1 MASPLA
7 SPFCHIAI
15 PAQDLHKAQAFYRD
29 VFGWQTTENV
39 PGPRYWFFQSG
50 NVSGAFDGSLSGS
63 ATGVVL
69 VLGVTEIT
77 ETLRLVTEHGGS
89 VIRGRSAI
97 GEASDGF
104 DAYFLDPNG
113 NKVGVYSP
121 S

>member
-1 MASPLA
+1 MTSTSG

-15 PAQDLHKAQAFYRD
+15 PAQDLRKAQVFYRG
-29 VFGWQTTENV
+29 VFGWQITEDV
-39 PGPRYWFFQSG
+39 PDPRYWFFQSG
-50 NVSGAFDGSLSGS
+50 NVGGALDGSLSGS

-69 VLGVTEIT
+69 VLSVTDIT
-77 ETLRLVTEHGGS
+77 ESLRLVTEHGGT
-89 VIRGRSAI
+89 VVRGRSAI

-113 NKVGVYSP
+113 NKVGIYSA